1 MRSLVIIPTYNEVE
15 NLPVILKKVFQDA
28 PQVDVL
34 IVDDASPDGTGALAD
49 DFAVKN
55 SRVKVFHRSSK
66 DGLGGAYRAGFAW
79 GLRNNY
85 EIMVQLDADGSHP
98 TDAIVKLIAALAEFD
113 VAIGSRWVSGGS
125 VVNWPLHRKILSRGG
140 NLYARLMLRLP
151 IRDATAGFRAFRAE
165 ALVDS
170 GLLETESQ
178 GYVFQVESSL
188 LIARKHLKVVE
199 IPITFVERVIGTSK
213 MSQKIV
219 LEAMLSVTKWALS
232 GR

>member
-1 MRSLVIIPTYNEVE
+1 
-15 NLPVILKKVFQDA
+15 
-28 PQVDVL
+28 
-34 IVDDASPDGTGALAD
+34 
-49 DFAVKN
+49 
-55 SRVKVFHRSSK
+55 
-66 DGLGGAYRAGFAW
+66 
-79 GLRNNY
+79 
-85 EIMVQLDADGSHP
+85 
-98 TDAIVKLIAALAEFD
+98 
-113 VAIGSRWVSGGS
+113 
-125 VVNWPLHRKILSRGG
+125 
-140 NLYARLMLRLP
+140 MLRLP

-199 IPITFVERVIGTSK
+199 IPITFVEREIGTSK

-219 LEAMLSVTKWALS
+219 LEAMLNVTKWAFS

>member
-15 NLPVILKKVFQDA
+15 NLPVILKRVFQDA

-79 GLRNNY
+79 GLRKNY

-199 IPITFVERVIGTSK
+199 IPITFVEREIGTSK

-219 LEAMLSVTKWALS
+219 LEAMLNVTKWAFS

>member
-15 NLPVILKKVFQDA
+15 NLPVILKRVFQDA

-199 IPITFVERVIGTSK
+199 IPITFVEREIGTSK

-219 LEAMLSVTKWALS
+219 LEAMLNVTKWAFS

>member
-15 NLPVILKKVFQDA
+15 NLPVILKRVFQDA
-28 PQVDVL
+28 PEVDVL

-55 SRVKVFHRSSK
+55 ARVKVFHRKSK

-85 EIMVQLDADGSHP
+85 EVMVQLDADGSHP

-151 IRDATAGFRAFRAE
+151 IKDATAGFRAFRAE
-165 ALVDS
+165 ALVNS

-199 IPITFVERVIGTSK
+199 LPITFVEREIGTSK

-219 LEAMLSVTKWALS
+219 LEAMLSVTKWAFS

>member
-15 NLPVILKKVFQDA
+15 NLPIIIKRIFQDA
-28 PQVDVL
+28 PQVDLL

-49 DFAVKN
+49 DFAVNN
-55 SRVKVFHRSSK
+55 SRVNVLHRNTK

-85 EIMVQLDADGSHP
+85 DILVQLDADGSHP
-98 TDAIVKLIAALAEFD
+98 TDVIVKLIDALADFD

-151 IRDATAGFRAFRAE
+151 IKDATAGFRAFQAE

-199 IPITFVERVIGTSK
+199 IPITFVEREIGTSK

-219 LEAMLSVTKWALS
+219 LEAMLSVTKWAFS

>member
-15 NLPVILKKVFQDA
+15 NLPVILKRVFQDA

-140 NLYARLMLRLP
+140 NLYARIMLRLP
-151 IRDATAGFRAFRAE
+151 IKDATAGFRAFRAA
-165 ALVDS
+165 ALIDS

-188 LIARKHLKVVE
+188 LIARKRLKVVE
-199 IPITFVERVIGTSK
+199 IPITFVEREIGTSK

-219 LEAMLSVTKWALS
+219 LEAMLSVTKWAFS